1 MCFLILTKKKMDINQ
16 PLFGIDLGGTK
27 IEGAV
32 IASKTDPSVLARLR
46 LPTESEKGYQHIIEQ
61 IVKIVSML
69 EVQTGIKATKIGI
82 GVPGTND
89 PVQGV
94 HKNANTTCLNGQP
107 FKADLARQLGIPV
120 NMAND
125 ANCFAVAE
133 ANLGAVPD
141 ALPNAEVVFGVIM
154 GTGVGGG
161 VVVNG
166 RVLNG
171 RQGIAG
177 EWGHNFLDASGG
189 KCYCGLIGC
198 VETVFSGPALERFY
212 FSKSGVKK
220 RLPEIMASIET
231 DPAAKETK
239 DRLIYFFGK
248 AIANIINILDPD
260 AIVLGGG
267 VGNIDALYTEGVA
280 EATKYVFNPR
290 LDTVFL
296 KPKLGDSAGVFGAAL
311 L

>member
-1 MCFLILTKKKMDINQ
+1 MNQ

-32 IASKTDPSVLARLR
+32 IASKNDPSRQNRDVPSVLARLR
-46 LPTESEKGYQHIIEQ
+46 LPTESEKGYTHIIEQ
-61 IVKIVSML
+61 IAKVVSML
-69 EVQTGIKATKIGI
+69 EEKTGIKATKIGI

-89 PVQGV
+89 PVQGL
-94 HKNANTTCLNGQP
+94 HKNANTTCLNGKP
-107 FKADLARQLGIPV
+107 FKADLAKRLGIEV

-141 ALPNAEVVFGVIM
+141 VLPNAEVVFGVIM

-161 VVVNG
+161 VVVNK

-189 KCYCGLIGC
+189 KCYCGLTGC
-198 VETVFSGPALERFY
+198 VEMVISGPALERFY
-212 FSKSGVKK
+212 FSKTGVKK
-220 RLPEIMASIET
+220 RMPDIMASIET
-231 DPAAKETK
+231 DAAAKETK
-239 DRLIYFFGK
+239 ERLIHFFGK
-248 AIANIINILDPD
+248 AIANIVNILDPD

-280 EATKYVFNPR
+280 EAAKYVFNPR

>member
-1 MCFLILTKKKMDINQ
+1 MKQ

-27 IEGAV
+27 IEGAI

-46 LPTESEKGYQHIIEQ
+46 LPTESEKGYEHIIEQ
-61 IVKIVSML
+61 IAKVVSML
-69 EVQTGIKATKIGI
+69 EEQTGIKATKIGI

-94 HKNANTTCLNGQP
+94 HKNANTTCLNGRP
-107 FKADLARQLGIPV
+107 FKADLAKRLGIEV

-141 ALPNAEVVFGVIM
+141 VLPNAQVVFGVIM

-166 RVLNG
+166 RVWNG

-177 EWGHNFLDASGG
+177 EWGHNFLDVSGG

-198 VETVFSGPALERFY
+198 NETVFSGPALERFY
-212 FSKSGVKK
+212 FSKTGVHK
-220 RLPEIMASIET
+220 RLPDIMSSIET
-231 DPAAKETK
+231 DAAAKETK
-239 DRLIYFFGK
+239 ERLIYFFGR
-248 AIANIINILDPD
+248 AIANIVNTLDPD

>member
-1 MCFLILTKKKMDINQ
+1 MNQ

-27 IEGAV
+27 IEGVV
-32 IASKTDPSVLARLR
+32 ITSKSDPSVIARLR

-61 IVKIVSML
+61 IARVVSML
-69 EVQTGIKATKIGI
+69 EESAGIKATKVGI

-89 PVQGV
+89 PVLGL
-94 HKNANTTCLNGQP
+94 HKNANTTCLNGMP
-107 FKADLARQLGIPV
+107 FKKDLATRLGIEV

-133 ANLGAVPD
+133 AVLGAVPD
-141 ALPNAEVVFGVIM
+141 VLPHAEVVFGVIM

-161 VVVNG
+161 VVINR
-166 RVLNG
+166 RVWNG

-189 KCYCGLIGC
+189 LCYCGQIGC
-198 VETVFSGPALERFY
+198 IETVISGPALERFY
-212 FSKSGVKK
+212 FSKTGVKK
-220 RLPEIMASIET
+220 KLRDIMDSTQT
-231 DPAAKETK
+231 DAVALETK
-239 DRLIYFFGK
+239 ERLIHFFGR
-248 AIANIINILDPD
+248 AIATIVNTLDPD

-290 LDTVFL
+290 LDTAFL

>member
-1 MCFLILTKKKMDINQ
+1 MNQ

-27 IEGAV
+27 IEGVV
-32 IASKTDPSVLARLR
+32 IASKTDPSVIARLR

-61 IVKIVSML
+61 IARVVSML
-69 EVQTGIKATKIGI
+69 EESAGIKATKIGI

-107 FKADLARQLGIPV
+107 FKKDLATKLGIEV

-141 ALPNAEVVFGVIM
+141 VLPNAEVVFGVIM

-161 VVVNG
+161 VVFNRHVW
-166 RVLNG
+166 NG

-177 EWGHNFLDASGG
+177 EWGHNFLDESGG
-189 KCYCGLIGC
+189 KCYCGLVGC
-198 VETVFSGPALERFY
+198 IETVISGPALERFY
-212 FSKSGVKK
+212 FSKSGEHKK
-220 RLPEIMASIET
+220 LRDIMDSVET
-231 DPAAKETK
+231 DWAAKETK
-239 DRLIYFFGK
+239 ERLIYFFGR
-248 AIANIINILDPD
+248 AIANIVNTLDPD

>member
-1 MCFLILTKKKMDINQ
+1 MNQ

-46 LPTESEKGYQHIIEQ
+46 LPTESEKGYEHIIEQ
-61 IVKIVSML
+61 IAKVVSML
-69 EVQTGIKATKIGI
+69 EEKTGIKATKIGI

-89 PVQGV
+89 PVQGL
-94 HKNANTTCLNGQP
+94 HKNANTTCLNGRP
-107 FKADLARQLGIPV
+107 FKADLAKRLGIEV

-141 ALPNAEVVFGVIM
+141 VLPDAEVVFGVIL

-161 VVVNG
+161 VVVNK

-189 KCYCGLIGC
+189 QCYCGLVGC
-198 VETVFSGPALERFY
+198 VETVISGPALERFY
-212 FSKSGVKK
+212 FSKTGVKK
-220 RLPEIMASIET
+220 RMPDIMASIET
-231 DPAAKETK
+231 DAAAKETK
-239 DRLIYFFGK
+239 ERLIHFFGK
-248 AIANIINILDPD
+248 AIANIVNVLDPD

>member
-1 MCFLILTKKKMDINQ
+1 MNQ

-27 IEGAV
+27 IEGVV
-32 IASKTDPSVLARLR
+32 IASKSDPSVIARLR

-61 IVKIVSML
+61 IARVVTML
-69 EVQTGIKATKIGI
+69 EEKSGIKATKIGI

-107 FKADLARQLGIPV
+107 FKKDLATKLGIEV

-125 ANCFAVAE
+125 ANCFAIAE

-141 ALPNAEVVFGVIM
+141 VLPDAEVVFGVIM

-161 VVVNG
+161 VVFNH
-166 RVLNG
+166 RVWNG
-171 RQGIAG
+171 RQGIGG
-177 EWGHNFLDASGG
+177 EWGHNFLDESGG
-189 KCYCGLIGC
+189 KCYCGLTGC
-198 VETVFSGPALERFY
+198 VETVISGPALERFY
-212 FSKSGVKK
+212 FSKTGVNKK
-220 RLPEIMASIET
+220 LRDIMDSVET
-231 DPAAKETK
+231 DAASRETK
-239 DRLIYFFGK
+239 ERLIYFFGR
-248 AIANIINILDPD
+248 AIASIVNTLDPD

-280 EATKYVFNPR
+280 EATKWVFNTR